1 MGIFKGA
8 IENSTIYLGST
19 EITKVYAGAALVY
32 ENIFTFNITTNTT
45 NANLRT
51 LALAA
56 GWSGSSLL
64 ICTINAGVV
73 ISGNTAGNST
83 AAMTINGSFPAGVTL
98 INNGQIRGRGG
109 AGGNGGVGASLGQA
123 GGAGGRALS
132 VTVPASVNNVG
143 NIWSGGGGGGGGGTS
158 IKSSAHGGGGGGRS
172 GNINSVRGLKGNS
185 NGANG
190 GVGTLAAYGAGGNS
204 QYPGGRGGDVG
215 AAGVANTA
223 ASGNGGAAG
232 QAVHGNS
239 NITWIATGSRL
250 GIIV

>member
-123 GGAGGRALS
+123 GGVGGRALR

-143 NIWSGGGGGGGGGTS
+143 NIWSGGGGGSGSGLTG
-158 IKSSAHGGGGGGRS
+158 KSVPFGGGGGGRS
-172 GNINSVRGLKGNS
+172 GNIDSVRGLGGNG
-185 NGANG
+185 GANG
-190 GVGTLAAYGAGGNS
+190 G
-204 QYPGGRGGDVG
+204 
-215 AAGVANTA
+215 ANTA
-223 ASGNGGAAG
+223 NNGPE
-232 QAVHGNS
+232 S
-239 NITWIATGSRL
+239 TGLSPL
-250 GIIV
+250 LIGGGVLVILLIVAFLNKKKIMKLLKLK

>member
-8 IENSTIYLGST
+8 IENSTVYLGST
-19 EITKVYAGAALVY
+19 EIAKIYAGANFVY

-51 LALAA
+51 LALAE
-56 GWSGSSLL
+56 GWGGSSIL

-83 AAMTINGSFPAGVTL
+83 AAMTIDGSFPEGVTL

-109 AGGNGGVGASLGQA
+109 AGGNGASGAGLGQA

-132 VTVPASVNNVG
+132 VTVSASVNNVG
-143 NIWSGGGGGGGGGTS
+143 DIWSGGGGGGSGGNAN
-158 IKSSAHGGGGGGRS
+158 KSAAFGGGGGGRS
-172 GNINSVRGLKGNS
+172 SNINSVAGLGGNGGS
-185 NGANG
+185 NG
-190 GVGTLAAYGAGGNS
+190 GVGTLAAYGAGGTQN
-204 QYPGGRGGDVG
+204 QGLYVGGRGGAVG
-215 AAGVANTA
+215 AAGVSS
-223 ASGNGGAAG
+223 ASAGGAAG
-232 QAVHGNS
+232 QAVNGDS

-250 GIIV
+250 GTIV